1 MADRRYR
8 FTRRF
13 DAAVYLVTTPL
24 QFVWI
29 VLLFVTLPLFGWL
42 APAAAEAFVAT
53 VAANGIMFRRAG
65 REVGTP
71 SYLDQRGSHT
81 GRPGPV
87 SEPRWS
93 GCATTAQK
101 RSPSPDASTRINRI
115 GEVSRP
121 GFGGGFRPMRPTPL
135 PTPREGCTLDAT
147 HR

>member
-71 SYLDQRGSHT
+71 STWGNGVATPAGRGL
-81 GRPGPV
+81 
-87 SEPRWS
+87 
-93 GCATTAQK
+93 
-101 RSPSPDASTRINRI
+101 SPSRVGPA
-115 GEVSRP
+115 
-121 GFGGGFRPMRPTPL
+121 
-135 PTPREGCTLDAT
+135 A
-147 HR
+147 